1 MTARPARVLLAEDDR
16 FLRKAAEAA
25 LKRKGYDVVVAADG
39 EEALTKTQQQQPDVV
54 LLDVIMP
61 KLQGSEVLK
70 RLKADPAT
78 RGIPVIMM
86 SNLGQDA
93 DIREALDAGA
103 VSYLVKSNVGLDQ
116 LAAKVNEALAARTAS
131 APATSTS

>member
-1 MTARPARVLLAEDDR
+1 MTARLPRILLAEDDR

-25 LKRKGYDVVVAADG
+25 LTRKGYDVVAAADG
-39 EEALTKTQQQQPDVV
+39 AEALSQAGQQKPDLI

-61 KLQGSEVLK
+61 KLQGYEVLK

-78 RGIPVIMM
+78 SDIPVIMM
-86 SNLGQDA
+86 SNLAQEA

-103 VSYLVKSNVGLDQ
+103 VSYLVKSNVGLAQ
-116 LAAKVNEALAARTAS
+116 LIAKVSEALAARGVS
-131 APATSTS
+131 ATATS